1 MIGVMIGQILI
12 QSDDKTHILVVTVK
26 LIWLL
31 FLNILSFNFI
41 PKPNKSLGFT
51 RFRRSYLNRPAA
63 VLIKVTL
70 HFQLMCAVPS
80 DHVFFFV
87 FFCSHLSPMIVHS
100 RNLFLLASTTV
111 RIMLTQRS
119 VSRQKDV
126 KQLSINISELKV
138 GVNHSISRRT
148 TFSPNP

>member
-51 RFRRSYLNRPAA
+51 RFRRSYLKRPAA

-80 DHVFFFV
+80 DHVFFC

-100 RNLFLLASTTV
+100 RNLFLLSSTTV

-138 GVNHSISRRT
+138 GVNHSISPRT